1 MSLSTI
7 FQFYRGGQF
16 YWWRNNDYLEKTTDL
31 VQVTDRLY
39 QIMLCRVHLPCSVF
53 EFITLVVIGTDCIDS
68 FKANHQLSYK
78 WRPRRSIYEIM
89 VYRKITNKSNIS
101 WNFNKFQCYCHAL
114 KHRFEVFKSK
124 DPITIQNIRIM

>member
-1 MSLSTI
+1 L
-7 FQFYRGGQF
+7 
-16 YWWRNNDYLEKTTDL
+16 K
-31 VQVTDRLY
+31 
-39 QIMLCRVHLPCSVF
+39 VHLPCSVF

-114 KHRFEVFKSK
+114 KH
-124 DPITIQNIRIM
+124 IRIIVLNFMPSILGFGWCLTFSILTTLYTSRFQSRTFYFSLPFTT